1 MWDGTFHGKFEDKTY
16 AIARFNEHNEAVKS
30 RVPAERLVVH
40 EVKEGWKPLADMR
53 LACAQANR
61 RKAGAA
67 LAA

>member
-40 EVKEGWKPLADMR
+40 EAKEGWKPLA
-53 LACAQANR
+53 
-61 RKAGAA
+61 GGHA
-67 LAA
+67 LGVRSGEPA